1 VSALVDGLLV
11 GLLVST
17 LGGWLILLAN
27 LVRLA
32 VT

>member
-1 VSALVDGLLV
+1 VTVLLDGLIV
-11 GLLVST
+11 ALLVAT

>member
-1 VSALVDGLLV
+1 VTALLDGLILAVIVLV
-11 GLLVST
+11 QGA
-17 LGGWLILLAN
+17 WLILLAN

>member
-1 VSALVDGLLV
+1 VSALVV
-11 GLLVST
+11 GLLVAT